1 MQQNLKFP
9 AQCTVIPAE
18 ELEQV
23 SGGAPAWGH
32 AYAYFSIPCIA
43 AMINGDMAEIIPSW
57 ETGLFAEDIS
67 IEQGVHRL
75 SEKPGFGC
83 ELSERA
89 LQEWCTAKTEYAK

>member
-1 MQQNLKFP
+1 
-9 AQCTVIPAE
+9 
-18 ELEQV
+18 
-23 SGGAPAWGH
+23 
-32 AYAYFSIPCIA
+32 
-43 AMINGDMAEIIPSW
+43 MAEIIPSW

>member
-1 MQQNLKFP
+1 MEVGAVAN
-9 AQCTVIPAE
+9 ANHIP
-18 ELEQV
+18 V
-23 SGGAPAWGH
+23 SSH

-43 AMINGDMAEIIPSW
+43 AMTNGDMAEIIPSW

-67 IEQGVHRL
+67 IEQGVHHL

-89 LQEWCTAKTEYAK
+89 LQEWCTAKTEYVI